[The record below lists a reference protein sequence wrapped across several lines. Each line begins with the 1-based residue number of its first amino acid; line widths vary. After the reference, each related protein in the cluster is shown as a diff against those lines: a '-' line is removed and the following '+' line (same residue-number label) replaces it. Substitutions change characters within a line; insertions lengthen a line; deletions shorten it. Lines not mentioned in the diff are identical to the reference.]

1 LCLVTSFVL
10 LPISIFELANVS
22 QWMFGDVSLKIP
34 TLDVLLLN
42 LVYHMIIFILVD
54 IVYDDYKKYNQDPPK
69 QEESDASDSNLSQG
83 VDNIMLH
90 AVEIH

>member
-1 LCLVTSFVL
+1 
-10 LPISIFELANVS
+10 
-22 QWMFGDVSLKIP
+22 MFGTVSLKIP

-54 IVYDDYKKYNQDPPK
+54 LVYDDYKKYNQEQPK
-69 QEESDASDSNLSQG
+69 KEESDVSDSNLSQV

-90 AVEIH
+90 TVEIH